1 MQKKSTRTMAGIGLG
16 MAIGGAAAA
25 IGTGLMGSSKSPMK
39 KKATKAIRTMEDM
52 LESLQYMLK

>member
-1 MQKKSTRTMAGIGLG
+1 MQKNTTMTMASIGLG

-25 IGTGLMGSSKSPMK
+25 IGTCMKGGKSPMK
-39 KKATKAIRTMEDM
+39 KRASKAIKSMEDM